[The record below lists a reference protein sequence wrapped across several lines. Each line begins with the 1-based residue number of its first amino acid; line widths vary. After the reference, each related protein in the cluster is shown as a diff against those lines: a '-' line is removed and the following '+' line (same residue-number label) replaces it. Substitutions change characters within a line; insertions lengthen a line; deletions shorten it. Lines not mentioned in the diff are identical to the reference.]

1 MSIQTMR
8 DNSDG
13 VVAKVIVGLIV
24 VVFALFGMGSITTF
38 LAPTPKVATVNGEDI
53 TQQEMEIQ
61 VERSRRT
68 LLSRNP
74 DPAAINED
82 ELRKNVLENLI
93 NRKLLTVAADDLG
106 LAYGNERLDA
116 EIISTP
122 VFQVDGVYN
131 PDQFQLVI
139 NSAGFTPTGY
149 RDEMRKDKMLG
160 QVGTAVQGTAFMTER
175 EAKRATSLSQ
185 QTRDVAYLRVLVDEL
200 LDDVQVDDSEVEV
213 YYQSNP
219 GLFMTDDLVDIG
231 YIEIRRADLLAG
243 VEVSEQAL
251 LEFFAD
257 TSAIYTEP
265 ERRRLGHILIEIN
278 DEVSEQAAKE
288 KVDGIHQQI
297 TDGADF
303 GELAKVYS
311 SDPGSAEIGGDLGF
325 NAPGTFVEEFEA
337 VSNSLGLNQMSQP
350 VLTEFGY
357 HIIKLLELEE
367 AIVPSFLE
375 VRDRVEAEFRAVGA
389 EEIFVDLSSKL
400 SEISFEAT
408 DLVEPAEEL
417 GLELKSTGLIKRN
430 AQDGIAANPAV
441 VNAAFGSD
449 VLQDGN
455 NSTLIEITPNHHIV
469 VRVDEH
475 QRSELKP
482 LDVVREDIAA
492 TLRREKATVRASE
505 QAKTMVAM
513 LEDGSITRYVADQ
526 FGLQWTVL
534 AKASRSDRDIDG
546 EINREAFSLPR
557 PVEGDKSVGY
567 TLLANGDAAVVSVTN
582 VQNKAPQ
589 EVDVSNLSSLARVL
603 ATREGAS
610 DYQELANHLKAIGK
624 ISRQ

>member
-53 TQQEMEIQ
+53 TQQEMEVQ
-61 VERSRRT
+61 VERSRRM

-74 DPAAINED
+74 DPSVIDED
-82 ELRKNVLENLI
+82 ELRKSVLENLI
-93 NRKLLTVAADDLG
+93 NRKILTVAAHDLG
-106 LAYGNERLDA
+106 LAYGNGRLDA
-116 EIISTP
+116 EIVSTP
-122 VFQVDGVYN
+122 VFQVDGAYN

-160 QVGTAVQGTAFMTER
+160 QVGTAIQGTAFMTER

-185 QTRDVAYLRVLVDEL
+185 QTRDVAFLRVVVDEL
-200 LDDVQVDDSEVEV
+200 LDDVQVEDSETEI

-219 GLFMTDDLVDIG
+219 GLFMTDELVDIG
-231 YIEIRRADLLAG
+231 YIEIRRVDLLAG

-257 TSAIYTEP
+257 TSAIYSEP
-265 ERRRLGHILIEIN
+265 ERRRLAHILIEIS
-278 DEVSEQAAKE
+278 DETSEQAAKE
-288 KVDGIHQQI
+288 QVDGIYQQI
-297 TDGADF
+297 IDGADF
-303 GELAKVYS
+303 AELAKQHS

-325 NAPGTFVEEFEA
+325 NGAGTFVEEFEV
-337 VSNSLGLNQMSQP
+337 VSSSLGLNQTSEP

-357 HIIKLLELEE
+357 HIIKLLDLEE
-367 AIVPSFLE
+367 AKEPVFAE

-389 EEIFVDLSSKL
+389 EELFVDLSSKL

-408 DLVEPAEEL
+408 DLLEPADEL
-417 GLELKSTGLIKRN
+417 GLELKSTGLITRN
-430 AQDGIAANPAV
+430 AQDGIAATPAV
-441 VNAAFGSD
+441 INAAFGPD
-449 VLQDGN
+449 VLEDGN

-469 VRVDEH
+469 VRVNEH

-482 LDVVREDIAA
+482 LEVVNEEVAA
-492 TLRREKATVRASE
+492 TLRREKATTLASE

-526 FGLQWTVL
+526 FGLQWTVV
-534 AKASRSDRDIDG
+534 AKAGRGARDIDG
-546 EINREAFSLPR
+546 EINREAFSLAR
-557 PVEGDKSVGY
+557 PVEGNKSVGY

-582 VQNKAPQ
+582 VQNKAPA
-589 EVDVSNLSSLARVL
+589 EVDVSNLASLARVL
-603 ATREGAS
+603 AAREGAS